1 MRQAATITK
10 NFVVLV
16 VGRASEMVT
25 HFVLAIFL
33 ARYLGA
39 TDYGVFTTIFSFIFF
54 GGLLANFGLGPVIVR
69 AVSRSKEDV
78 DYIYSNALTMM
89 TVFSIV
95 AWAVAIIATLMVDYE
110 PRIVRLIALACSTI
124 LLHGMRQSSASII
137 RAFERMEITTGLNLL
152 FSVGQTVIAIGL
164 LIAGYGL
171 EAQVVLAI
179 AASFLWTFA
188 LLVVVGRYFAR
199 FRFNIDIKF
208 CFRLFTDGLPIALI
222 QAMGLIT
229 QRIDIIMLSFMTG
242 VTSVGLYG
250 VAFRFLRVI
259 RIFQGSLSGT
269 LLPNMAA
276 RFARS
281 VEATKRTY
289 ETALRVSILFALPT
303 AVVIGAGSDVIVG
316 RMFGQEYL
324 NGGSAVAL
332 RILVWAFCL
341 NVISGPVGTFVIA
354 CDVNIFQFAPYAA
367 SIAVLNIVLNSFLI
381 PRYDFYGASVSTVI
395 CSAANLIIKIYW
407 VNRLLADWK
416 VVLRIL
422 VRPTGAA
429 GLMALVMYWLR
440 GMGLAVTLPVGL
452 ATYLAV
458 LVGSG
463 ELTRKDIGR
472 IRSVGSELGN
482 RAKELILMD

>member
-1 MRQAATITK
+1 M
-10 NFVVLV
+10 
-16 VGRASEMVT
+16 
-25 HFVLAIFL
+25 
-33 ARYLGA
+33 
-39 TDYGVFTTIFSFIFF
+39 
-54 GGLLANFGLGPVIVR
+54 
-69 AVSRSKEDV
+69 
-78 DYIYSNALTMM
+78 
-89 TVFSIV
+89 
-95 AWAVAIIATLMVDYE
+95 
-110 PRIVRLIALACSTI
+110 
-124 LLHGMRQSSASII
+124 
-137 RAFERMEITTGLNLL
+137 
-152 FSVGQTVIAIGL
+152 
-164 LIAGYGL
+164 
-171 EAQVVLAI
+171 
-179 AASFLWTFA
+179 
-188 LLVVVGRYFAR
+188 
-199 FRFNIDIKF
+199 
-208 CFRLFTDGLPIALI
+208 
-222 QAMGLIT
+222 
-229 QRIDIIMLSFMTG
+229 
-242 VTSVGLYG
+242 
-250 VAFRFLRVI
+250 
-259 RIFQGSLSGT
+259 
-269 LLPNMAA
+269 
-276 RFARS
+276 
-281 VEATKRTY
+281 
-289 ETALRVSILFALPT
+289 SILFALHT

-354 CDVNIFQFAPYAA
+354 CGVNIFQFAPYAA